1 MATLRGSSTGP
12 NLIGSAPPEIVW
24 TVVRGDTALFKLY
37 VTDDTEAPLYIP
49 DWELELDIKRNE
61 LVVTTIYPEAIL
73 DPVDNESI
81 PGEILVKLTS
91 SQSDLLQTG
100 DIFDIQMTN
109 TSTDEES
116 IGFEQVW
123 TVARGS
129 VVVIEDVTR

>member
-1 MATLRGSSTGP
+1 MATLRGSSSGP
-12 NLIGSAPPEIVW
+12 NLIGSAPPEIIW

-49 DWELELDIKRNE
+49 DWDLEIDIKRNE
-61 LVVTTIYPEAIL
+61 LVVTTIYPEPIL
-73 DPVDNESI
+73 DPVDEESI

-129 VVVIEDVTR
+129 IVVIEDVTR